1 MSTRKSKPSKLLYGL
16 IALLLCGLAIPLVQ
30 IIAMSF
36 EGEMPVFQ
44 IGSPIHTIGRSYT
57 LEGHASDQKT
67 GLRRAGSISRRL
79 CPKARV

>member
-1 MSTRKSKPSKLLYGL
+1 MPARKSKPSKLLYGL

-44 IGSPIHTIGRSYT
+44 IGSPIPWRGMPLIRK
-57 LEGHASDQKT
+57 L
-67 GLRRAGSISRRL
+67 GSGG
-79 CPKARV
+79 CG